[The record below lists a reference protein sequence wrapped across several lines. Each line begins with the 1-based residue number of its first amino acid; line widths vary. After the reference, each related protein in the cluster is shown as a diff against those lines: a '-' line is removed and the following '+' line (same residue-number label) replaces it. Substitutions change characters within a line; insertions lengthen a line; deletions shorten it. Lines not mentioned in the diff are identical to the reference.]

1 MNLLCDFR
9 LPLPRLDDELA
20 AAGASVESCNAKNM
34 VAARSAHWWSTLLGT
49 AFNYFYVGGPAL
61 LPPRFE
67 YVTLC
72 RGADEPMC
80 RRLSEA
86 EAAPCSCDAVSC
98 CTCAG
103 CGCLATAGDRA
114 YDSSGRLKALLRPT
128 EPAAL
133 HAPPVLE
140 CGPACGCSAECT
152 NRVVGRGLRRRLE
165 VFLTPDRGWGLRT
178 LDPVPRVPA

>member
-1 MNLLCDFR
+1 MHAGLALAVASEHMVGPMDVSR
-9 LPLPRLDDELA
+9 AWRSARSSSWRRDISRGLEPLPIA
-20 AAGASVESCNAKNM
+20 VVNA
-34 VAARSAHWWSTLLGT
+34 
-49 AFNYFYVGGPAL
+49 VGGPAL
-61 LPPRFE
+61 LPPHFE
-67 YVTLC
+67 YATHC

-128 EPAAL
+128 EPVAL

-140 CGPACGCSAECT
+140 CGSACGCSAECT